1 MNTLNANL
9 MLVSR
14 LRVLCLLSWQHY
26 MLAYRDSLAAVCTA
40 QMNRKKRMQVW
51 PC

>member
-1 MNTLNANL
+1 
-9 MLVSR
+9 MLVLR
-14 LRVLCLLSWQHY
+14 LSIFFVLWQHY

-40 QMNRKKRMQVW
+40 QMNRKKRMQVR